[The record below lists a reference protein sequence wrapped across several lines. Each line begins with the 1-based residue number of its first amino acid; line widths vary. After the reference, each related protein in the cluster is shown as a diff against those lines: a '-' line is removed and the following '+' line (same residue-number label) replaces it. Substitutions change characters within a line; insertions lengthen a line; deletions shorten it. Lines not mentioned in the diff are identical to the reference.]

1 MSFQVKH
8 GRDLARISRE
18 LRRMDNREML
28 KRFRKELRTAAR
40 PLVPAVRAS
49 IRQIPSS
56 RPYTAAGLRGQMS
69 RATGLEVKTVGK
81 QASVIIRVD
90 GRKMPPGAKAV
101 QAYMEGTKARWRHPV
116 FGHPNT
122 WVQQDPHP
130 YFFNVMRTGGIRARV
145 AVNRVID
152 QVSKDIT

>member
-8 GRDLARISRE
+8 GRDLTRISRE
-18 LRRMDNREML
+18 LRKMDDRELL
-28 KRFRKELRTAAR
+28 KRFRKELRAAAR

-49 IRQIPSS
+49 IRSIPSS
-56 RPYTAAGLRGQMS
+56 RPYTAGGLRGQMS
-69 RATGLEVKTVGK
+69 RATGLEVKTTGK

-90 GRKMPPGAKAV
+90 GRKMPVKAKAL
-101 QAYMEGTKARWRHPV
+101 QAYMEGTKPKWRHPV
-116 FGHPNT
+116 FGHLNT
-122 WVQQDPHP
+122 WVQQPAHP